1 MASRTK
7 DSPDSP
13 AGRTSESDGE
23 AIASLRIG
31 VMRLS
36 RRLQSE
42 RPTTDIT
49 LTQLSVLGLL
59 FARGAMSV
67 GELAGIERVKPPSMT
82 RTINHLE
89 EAGLVKRCAHETDG
103 RQVIVKLTEAAR
115 EVVLENRRRRDEWLV
130 DHLASLAPDER
141 ALLYEAAPILAR
153 LAAS

>member
-13 AGRTSESDGE
+13 AGHASDWDTD

-31 VMRLS
+31 VMKLS

-49 LTQLSVLGLL
+49 LTQLSVLGVLVS
-59 FARGAMSV
+59 RGAMAL
-67 GELAGIERVKPPSMT
+67 GELASVERVKPPSMT
-82 RTINHLE
+82 RTVNHLE
-89 EAGLVKRCAHETDG
+89 ETGLVKRCAHETDG
-103 RQVIVKLTEAAR
+103 RQVIVKPTDSAR
-115 EVVLENRRRRDEWLV
+115 DVINENRRRRDEWLA
-130 DHLASLAPDER
+130 DHLASLTPAER
-141 ALLYEAAPILAR
+141 SVLYEAAPILAR